1 MAIQHTITQAN
12 SDYGVAFNNAYHR
25 IITANIM
32 RTEGTI
38 KFEVTLDVAAYAD
51 ASAINP
57 NTKEVKF
64 NRYNV
69 DLTTIEATSGDDFLS
84 KCYTW
89 LMTQMSGSTAV

>member
-12 SDYGVAFNNAYHR
+12 SNYGVAFTNAYHR
-25 IITANIM
+25 IITATVLRN
-32 RTEGTI
+32 EGTI

-51 ASAINP
+51 PSAINP

-64 NRYNV
+64 QRFNV
-69 DLTTIEATSGDDFLS
+69 DLTTIESTAGDDFLS

-89 LMTQMSGSTAV
+89 VMTQMSGSTAV